1 MEMLV
6 RLTTPE
12 ALHGVLSVLHQR
24 RAEVRHLRYDGTTLR
39 VGVVGEVAQLV
50 QQVARRVDVLAVELV
65 ASRKSTTP
73 GGCGFAEEGAQV
85 RCTEPS
91 SATRQPG
98 LWATSHG

>member
-12 ALHGVLSVLHQR
+12 ALHGVLSVLHARHVQ
-24 RAEVRHLRYDGTTLR
+24 VRHLRYDGRTLR
-39 VGVVGEVAQLV
+39 VGIAGPEPQLV
-50 QQVARRVDVLAVELV
+50 AQVARRVDVLAVEV
-65 ASRKSTTP
+65 
-73 GGCGFAEEGAQV
+73 AQV

-91 SATRQPG
+91 SARRQPG

>member
-39 VGVVGEVAQLV
+39 VGVAGPVDRLV
-50 QQVARRVDVLAVELV
+50 PQVARRVDVLAVEV
-65 ASRKSTTP
+65 HQS
-73 GGCGFAEEGAQV
+73 

-91 SATRQPG
+91 ASSRQPE